1 MAQPLKIRA
10 DYDRIKEVL
19 INLVTNANEATDHG
33 NIIIRSYRQVIP
45 SEADLLGRKAQSFY
59 IIVEIED
66 SGCGIKEE
74 NINRVFDPF
83 FTTRPTGTGLGLSI
97 TKRIVEEHGGRI
109 EVESNRGSGA
119 KFKIYIPLQED

>member
-1 MAQPLKIRA
+1 

-19 INLVTNANEATDHG
+19 INLVTNANEATERG
-33 NIIIRSYRQVIP
+33 NIIIRAYRQVLL
-45 SEADLLGRKAQSFY
+45 SEADLLGHKARSFNV
-59 IIVEIED
+59 IVEIED

-74 NINRVFDPF
+74 NINRIFDPF
-83 FTTRPTGTGLGLSI
+83 FTTRTSGTGLGLSI

-119 KFKIYIPLQED
+119 KFKIYIPLQEG